1 VSRLVCTFT
10 VQGLL
15 LGLPVADVQEVLR
28 EPEVTPIPGAPA
40 AVRGLVNLR
49 GDIIVATD
57 LRRRLAL
64 PARTG
69 DGSAMSLVVRTPDGP
84 AALAVDEVG
93 DVLELVG
100 QAAAPPETLEAHLRD
115 LAVGVHELDDGL
127 LVVLDAARA
136 ARTHEEP
143 GAPA

>member
-84 AALAVDEVG
+84 AALAAD
-93 DVLELVG
+93 
-100 QAAAPPETLEAHLRD
+100 APPETLEAHLRD